1 MKASGISPKTY
12 AFPEWFAEQDAD
24 EYLEWFHQPQN
35 CRKLFNTWK
44 PIHEALDRNFNTNQ
58 RQIHIFMS
66 SLSSVMVASFSLFDE
81 DPHYSKEPIAY
92 CAFKDIVAAP
102 VGKANAVFVTVVDP
116 VHGPILQLKAA
127 VPLKAGNLVRVF
139 KMHGRSQRLNFRK
152 LNIVDN
158 TIICSR
164 FTVL

>member
-1 MKASGISPKTY
+1 MKALGISPMTH
-12 AFPEWFAEQDAD
+12 AFPEWFSEQDAE

-44 PIHEALDRNFNTNQ
+44 PIHEALDQNFNTNQ
-58 RQIHIFMS
+58 RQFHVFMG
-66 SLSSVMVASFSLFDE
+66 SLASVILQFFPLFAVDL
-81 DPHYSKEPIAY
+81 HYNNEPIAY
-92 CAFKDIVAAP
+92 CSFKDIVAAP
-102 VGKANAVFVTVVDP
+102 VGKPNAVFVTIVDP
-116 VHGPILQLKAA
+116 IHGPMLQLKAA